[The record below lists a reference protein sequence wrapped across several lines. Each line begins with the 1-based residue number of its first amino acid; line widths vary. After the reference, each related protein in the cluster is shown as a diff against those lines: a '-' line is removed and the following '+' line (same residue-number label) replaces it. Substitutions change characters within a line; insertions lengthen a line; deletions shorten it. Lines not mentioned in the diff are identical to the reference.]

1 MTLLALLF
9 SIEVARGENVRVV
22 VIVSAANSMTDISSA
37 DLRAIYLGAI
47 TRWPTRRAILPII
60 LATKTLET
68 QTFIRRIIRMTDL
81 DYAQHWIGVVF
92 RGQASSAPLVATSV
106 DEAARFVSAHPEAI
120 AVVGDIPKEK
130 GVRVLTVDTKSLDAP
145 DYPLRW

>member
-9 SIEVARGENVRVV
+9 SIEVARAENVRVV
-22 VIVSAANSMTDISSA
+22 VIVSATNSITDISSV
-37 DLRAIYLGAI
+37 DLRAIYLGAV

-60 LATKTLET
+60 LTTKSRET
-68 QTFIRRIIRMTDL
+68 PVFIRRIIRMSDL

-92 RGQASSAPLVATSV
+92 RGQAASAPLVASSV

-120 AVVGDIPKEK
+120 AVVGGIPKEK
-130 GVRVLTVDTKSLDAP
+130 GVRVLTVDLKSHDAP